1 MLDAAEFCRNVH
13 ADPVWRQHA
22 ERVCL
27 DLGSYIHQLNTSY
40 PLYSA
45 LARALAEQ
53 GAAAGNGHAG
63 LGWSEEALLTGR
75 SLLRDFQRCTQ
86 GVVGVTMKAVHLHL
100 LLPLTCIARCSHVA
114 VDHRLNVLHA

>member
-1 MLDAAEFCRNVH
+1 VH

-22 ERVCL
+22 ERVCV

-40 PLYSA
+40 PLYTA

-53 GAAAGNGHAG
+53 GGASGNEHAGHAG

-100 LLPLTCIARCSHVA
+100 LLPLMCAARCSHVA
-114 VDHRLNVLHA
+114 VDRLLNGLHA